1 MNIEHVAY
9 NVADPHA
16 MARWYVENLGLR
28 IVRQSD
34 QPIPGYFL
42 ADGRGMV
49 IEIYRNP
56 AGALLDSRSLAPL
69 TLHLA
74 LSCDDVPALR
84 RKLLA
89 AGAQADG
96 EVACT
101 DDGNQLAVVR
111 DPWGLTLQLV
121 RRAKPLIA

>member
-28 IVRQSD
+28 VIRRSD
-34 QPIPGYFL
+34 HPIFGYFL

-74 LSCDDVPALR
+74 LSCEDVPALR
-84 RKLLA
+84 QKLLA
-89 AGAQADG
+89 AGAQAEG
-96 EVACT
+96 EAT
-101 DDGNQLAVVR
+101 LAKDGNQLAVVR